1 MAILIASALVAASA
15 PPTGPGAPSD
25 VDVSFGD
32 GGSLRINLPRQGGG
46 ISAAAVG
53 PDGST
58 VVVTEVNRIRRLR
71 PDGTLDA
78 SFGTDGVFS
87 DLALALRELHYVS
100 VDGLGRIYVVESQ
113 RPRDRRMT

>member
-1 MAILIASALVAASA
+1 MAILIASALVAACA

-32 GGSLRINLPRQGGG
+32 GGSLRIDLPRQGGG

-78 SFGTDGVFS
+78 SFGTDGVFATS
-87 DLALALRELHYVS
+87 PSLCVSCLVS

-113 RPRDRRMT
+113 RPGSSMT